1 MAGDLLMLRTTWLLM
16 VLTLLLTGCA
26 PLQSTD
32 SNADRLQEQI
42 RSGEAIAAGD
52 KVCITTHNGV
62 ERCLSVSAVDDDYVH
77 GYADSRESDDLP
89 QSMPD
94 DEVPDVE
101 VAIEDIVRIDSLE
114 ASSTAT
120 GDFRNVLSL
129 IFLGVGMII
138 ANFANF

>member
-1 MAGDLLMLRTTWLLM
+1 MLRTTWLLM
-16 VLTLLLTGCA
+16 LLTLLLSGCSS
-26 PLQSTD
+26 LQPTD
-32 SNADRLQEQI
+32 SDVDRLQEQI

-52 KVCITTHNGV
+52 RACITLRNGA
-62 ERCLSVSAVDDDYVH
+62 ERCLIISAVDDDYVH
-77 GYADSRESDDLP
+77 GYADSREHDDLP

-94 DEVPDVE
+94 DGAPVVE
-101 VAIEDIVRIDSLE
+101 VAIEDIVHIDTVE
-114 ASSTAT
+114 AASGAAS